1 MLKEVAGH
9 HGAARLQV
17 AAEVSAFA
25 RTIEY
30 VLLVCEHAAQRGMC
44 AKTMREHDALAP
56 AHIHEASPGS
66 DLVSCVDRETDEPG
80 HVCHGAV
87 EDAGSFGIAPKMFK
101 AVGAESKADPHEVG
115 VDEASFIACA
125 R

>member
-17 AAEVSAFA
+17 AGEVSAFA
-25 RTIEY
+25 RTIEC

-44 AKTMREHDALAP
+44 AKTMREQDAVA
-56 AHIHEASPGS
+56 AVNIHEASPGS
-66 DLVSCVDRETDEPG
+66 GVVSCVDRETDELG

-87 EDAGSFGIAPKMFK
+87 EDAASFGIAPKMFK
-101 AVGAESKADPHEVG
+101 AVGAESKADSHEVG
-115 VDEASFIACA
+115 VDDASFIGY
-125 R
+125 